1 MSAASLSGHGGRF
14 ALRVMKIFA
23 GMELHREKGTM
34 DPSTAQ
40 ASERDQVAYFS
51 SLQIAELVASVAAEA
66 GYIGQAS
73 LIELHHRPGA
83 GVSGLFEIITV
94 TKPAYLI
101 CTTESVDPGTPRVL
115 RTESPIGVLHLWEH
129 PNDPGLPG
137 LPLASVPESV
147 QATWGGR
154 YDLLNLETL
163 AYRPLRRAV
172 LKATFD
178 DPLGEVFLKVL
189 RKDAD
194 LLAQKHK
201 VLAEAGTPVPELIGD
216 PVRDVLAIKRV
227 AGMPMAQAIMDG
239 RTPPVTGA
247 DIVAVLSGFP
257 TELMEA
263 PARPAW
269 TDRLE
274 WYAHAAETAL
284 PEETGRIQGLMAKI
298 NAVLET
304 AHRGP
309 LVANHGDFYEANIF
323 VRDGKITGIID
334 IDSAGP
340 GYLIDDL
347 ACFIGHLAVLPTLD
361 QRYSHVPEFV
371 RYYLTEFS
379 SELAARSIDPQG
391 LYARSASV
399 VLSLIAGA
407 RDEED
412 PHWKFA
418 ARQRLAV
425 AEGLIGGTQ
434 PIKRSLLAQ

>member
-1 MSAASLSGHGGRF
+1 
-14 ALRVMKIFA
+14 
-23 GMELHREKGTM
+23 MEARTEKDTM
-34 DPSTAQ
+34 EPTTAQ

-51 SLQIAELVASVAAEA
+51 SLGIAELVAAVASEV
-66 GYIGQAS
+66 GYIGQAT

-83 GVSGLFEIITV
+83 GVSGLFEIITDA
-94 TKPAYLI
+94 KPAYLI
-101 CTTESVDPGTPRVL
+101 CTTEVVEPGTPRVW

-129 PNDPGLPG
+129 PHDPGLPG

-147 QATWGGR
+147 QATWGGQL
-154 YDLLNLETL
+154 DLLNLETL

-172 LKATFD
+172 LKATFAE
-178 DPLGEVFLKVL
+178 PLGEVFLKVL

-194 LLAQKHK
+194 LLATKHR
-201 VLAEAGTPVPELIGD
+201 VLADAGIPVPHLLGD
-216 PVRDVLAIKRV
+216 PVSDVLAIRRV
-227 AGMPMAQAIMDG
+227 TGMPMAQAIMDG

-247 DIVAVLSGFP
+247 NIVSVLSAFP
-257 TELMEA
+257 ADLMNA

-274 WYAHAAETAL
+274 WYAHAADTAL
-284 PEETGRIQGLMAKI
+284 PEESTRIHALMHRI
-298 NAVLET
+298 NRVLDT
-304 AHRGP
+304 AYRGP

-323 VRDGKITGIID
+323 VQDGQITGIID

-361 QRYSHVPEFV
+361 QRYSHVPDFV

-379 SELAARSIDPQG
+379 NELAQRGIDPQG

-434 PIKRSLLAQ
+434 PIKRSLSAQ

>member
-1 MSAASLSGHGGRF
+1 M
-14 ALRVMKIFA
+14 
-23 GMELHREKGTM
+23 
-34 DPSTAQ
+34 
-40 ASERDQVAYFS
+40 
-51 SLQIAELVASVAAEA
+51 
-66 GYIGQAS
+66 
-73 LIELHHRPGA
+73 
-83 GVSGLFEIITV
+83 
-94 TKPAYLI
+94 
-101 CTTESVDPGTPRVL
+101 
-115 RTESPIGVLHLWEH
+115 
-129 PNDPGLPG
+129 
-137 LPLASVPESV
+137 
-147 QATWGGR
+147 
-154 YDLLNLETL
+154 DLLNLETL

-172 LKATFD
+172 LKATFAE
-178 DPLGEVFLKVL
+178 PLGEVFLKVL

-194 LLAQKHK
+194 LLATKHR
-201 VLAEAGTPVPELIGD
+201 VLADAGIPVPHLLGD
-216 PVRDVLAIKRV
+216 PVSDVLAIRRV
-227 AGMPMAQAIMDG
+227 TGMPMAQAIMDG

-247 DIVAVLSGFP
+247 NIVSVLSAFP
-257 TELMEA
+257 ADLMNA

-274 WYAHAAETAL
+274 WYAHAADTAL
-284 PEETGRIQGLMAKI
+284 PEESTRIHALMHRI
-298 NAVLET
+298 NRVLDT
-304 AHRGP
+304 AYRGP

-323 VRDGKITGIID
+323 VQDGQITGIID

-361 QRYSHVPEFV
+361 QRYSHVPDFV

-379 SELAARSIDPQG
+379 NELAQRGIDPQG

-434 PIKRSLLAQ
+434 PIKRSLSAQ